1 MWEYSALKST
11 PIQKKKKTCKR
22 TLNFPTRR
30 KSPSNY
36 SNSRLT
42 SLHAP
47 VWTLVPWPSTLKPGD
62 ISKTPRLLP
71 VESFWWLPKSQL
83 LGIPESPCL
92 SPGTSSCCIHLKSIC
107 KASSGFLNC
116 VIIFLRNLQK
126 LSSAKRTL
134 FCLLMNNHHGASFQ
148 SAQPSHLWVTFGSPM
163 VPSDCPQIHHLP

>member
-1 MWEYSALKST
+1 M
-11 PIQKKKKTCKR
+11 
-22 TLNFPTRR
+22 R

-47 VWTLVPWPSTLKPGD
+47 VWILVPWPSTLKPGD

-107 KASSGFLNC
+107 KASSCFLNC